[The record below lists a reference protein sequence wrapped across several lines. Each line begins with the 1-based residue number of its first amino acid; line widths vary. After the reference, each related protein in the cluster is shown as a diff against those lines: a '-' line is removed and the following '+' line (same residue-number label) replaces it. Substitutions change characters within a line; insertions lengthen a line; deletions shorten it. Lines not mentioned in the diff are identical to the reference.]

1 MEKRTLQELNLLDDF
16 LFNKVTSYPGI
27 GEEFGREL
35 LRLIYQREFGRIKVV
50 PQKVYYGS
58 DVGKHGI
65 RLDVYLEEE
74 DADAMLQ
81 GQGAIFDIEPDTN
94 DNKEAI
100 KILPKRTRFYHAIID
115 ANSLKAGITYKSL
128 KEVVVIMIMPYDPF
142 GYERMVYTVKN
153 VITEL
158 PEAEYEDGAR
168 TIFLNTNGKLEVPN
182 RELEE
187 LLRYM
192 ECTTEENAC
201 NETLRKIHEMVE
213 TVKEDQEA
221 SLEYMKIF
229 EREQMLLE
237 QGREEER
244 KNTEKE
250 RKNAEMERER
260 ADIVEQENQKLRE
273 LLIQSGVKELLL
285 KDVK

>member
-1 MEKRTLQELNLLDDF
+1 MKR
-16 LFNKVTSYPGI
+16 V
-27 GEEFGREL
+27 
-35 LRLIYQREFGRIKVV
+35 
-50 PQKVYYGS
+50 
-58 DVGKHGI
+58 H
-65 RLDVYLEEE
+65 
-74 DADAMLQ
+74 
-81 GQGAIFDIEPDTN
+81 
-94 DNKEAI
+94 
-100 KILPKRTRFYHAIID
+100 
-115 ANSLKAGITYKSL
+115 
-128 KEVVVIMIMPYDPF
+128 
-142 GYERMVYTVKN
+142 
-153 VITEL
+153 
-158 PEAEYEDGAR
+158 
-168 TIFLNTNGKLEVPN
+168 TNGKPEVPN
-182 RELEE
+182 SELEE